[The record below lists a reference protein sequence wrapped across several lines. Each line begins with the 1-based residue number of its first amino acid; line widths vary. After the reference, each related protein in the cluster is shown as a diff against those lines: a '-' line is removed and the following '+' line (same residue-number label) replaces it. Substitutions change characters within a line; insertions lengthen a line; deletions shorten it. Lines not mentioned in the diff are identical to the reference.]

1 MVKIEMEILIRDYN
15 KEDKKSL
22 EELLSEHYKNVNID
36 KLENNDKSF
45 SIVAVNDKEVV
56 GHLHIDIINDY
67 FRNIK
72 FGYIT
77 YVCVKKAYQNRR
89 IGTYLLERADTIAE
103 DNNLSY
109 YELTS
114 RLERR
119 AAHHLY
125 LKNGFVIR
133 ESTIFKKN
141 YRW

>member
-1 MVKIEMEILIRDYN
+1 MIK
-15 KEDKKSL
+15 
-22 EELLSEHYKNVNID
+22 
-36 KLENNDKSF
+36 
-45 SIVAVNDKEVV
+45 KEVV
-56 GHLHIDIINDY
+56 GHLHIDIINDC

-77 YVCVKKAYQNRR
+77 YVCVKKEYQNRR
-89 IGTYLLERADTIAE
+89 IGTYLLEKADTIAK

-141 YRW
+141 YR

>member
-1 MVKIEMEILIRDYN
+1 MEILIRDY
-15 KEDKKSL
+15 KIEDKESL
-22 EELLSEHYKNVNID
+22 EQLLNEHYKNVNID

-77 YVCVKKAYQNRR
+77 YVCVKKEYQNRR
-89 IGTYLLERADTIAE
+89 IGTYLLEKADTIAK

-109 YELTS
+109 
-114 RLERR
+114 
-119 AAHHLY
+119 
-125 LKNGFVIR
+125 
-133 ESTIFKKN
+133 
-141 YRW
+141 

>member
-1 MVKIEMEILIRDYN
+1 M
-15 KEDKKSL
+15 
-22 EELLSEHYKNVNID
+22 
-36 KLENNDKSF
+36 
-45 SIVAVNDKEVV
+45 
-56 GHLHIDIINDY
+56 HINIINDY

-77 YVCVKKAYQNRR
+77 YVCVKKEYQNRR
-89 IGTYLLERADTIAE
+89 IGTYLLEKADTIAE

-141 YRW
+141 YR

>member
-1 MVKIEMEILIRDYN
+1 MKILIRDYTR
-15 KEDKKSL
+15 EDKESL
-22 EELLSEHYKNVNID
+22 EELLGEHYKNVNID

-45 SIVAVNDKEVV
+45 SIIAVSDKEVV

-89 IGTYLLERADTIAE
+89 IGTYLLEKADFIAKE
-103 DNNLSY
+103 NNLSY

-114 RLERR
+114 RRERR

-133 ESTIFKKN
+133 ESTIFKKI
-141 YRW
+141 YR

>member
-1 MVKIEMEILIRDYN
+1 MVKIKMEILIRDY
-15 KEDKKSL
+15 KIEDKESL
-22 EELLSEHYKNVNID
+22 QELLNEHYKNVNID

-77 YVCVKKAYQNRR
+77 YVCVKKEYQNRR
-89 IGTYLLERADTIAE
+89 IGTYLLEKADFLAKE
-103 DNNLSY
+103 NNISY

-114 RLERR
+114 RAERR

-133 ESTIFKKN
+133 ESTIFKKI
-141 YRW
+141 YR